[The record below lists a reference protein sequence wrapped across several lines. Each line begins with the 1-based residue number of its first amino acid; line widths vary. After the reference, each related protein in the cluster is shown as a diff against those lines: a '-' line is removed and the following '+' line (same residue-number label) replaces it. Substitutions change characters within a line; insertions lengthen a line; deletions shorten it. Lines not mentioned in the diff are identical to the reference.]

1 MFSNGGG
8 SRGSSYGRGS
18 VFGSVSGLVTLLL
31 PLARLLLLPSLQSGG
46 KEEWGAESVGLLLL
60 LPLQAERSLCICCPV
75 SKIKCVYVLFVSQHG
90 M

>member
-31 PLARLLLLPSLQSGG
+31 PLARLLLLPSL
-46 KEEWGAESVGLLLL
+46 
-60 LPLQAERSLCICCPV
+60 
-75 SKIKCVYVLFVSQHG
+75 
-90 M
+90 